1 MQPREPGIL
10 TSNLPITG
18 RSAPTTWATAAPAT
32 NHNKCCSERTR
43 KVMADV
49 FQHRKI
55 RKKHSFPGLN
65 NLLGRS
71 NIDFWVY
78 EVPLNAPWS
87 PCQHDLLGWGSE
99 DSQYSCQHDSFCTNI
114 SLLSKFDLGEC
125 SFWILIKTLIS
136 GFYQAISD
144 HFPNPNPKHRF
155 ECESHV
161 SKPAL
166 LLTEAKQ
173 LCSSN
178 GMVYCV
184 LQSLHLEPNPHTE
197 FTSIHS
203 SAPRRRLNVW
213 HPSLRSP
220 LALSSLLNYKWIQ
233 HRQFVE
239 LVLSVPRFR
248 NSLVSCWQ
256 TLKHNVG
263 EMKKI
268 KWPAL
273 SGLNVP
279 VLLFLP
285 HFLHKKQTLI

>member
-1 MQPREPGIL
+1 MKSLSTWPAFAEDLKTLSIVVSMTNFAQTFPSWVNLIL
-10 TSNLPITG
+10 ASVHFGSSL
-18 RSAPTTWATAAPAT
+18 
-32 NHNKCCSERTR
+32 
-43 KVMADV
+43 
-49 FQHRKI
+49 
-55 RKKHSFPGLN
+55 KHWYLDFIKRFLIISLT
-65 NLLGRS
+65 LTLTL
-71 NIDFWVY
+71 NID
-78 EVPLNAPWS
+78 LNVKAMFLNQPSSW
-87 PCQHDLLGWGSE
+87 L
-99 DSQYSCQHDSFCTNI
+99 
-114 SLLSKFDLGEC
+114 K
-125 SFWILIKTLIS
+125 
-136 GFYQAISD
+136 
-144 HFPNPNPKHRF
+144 
-155 ECESHV
+155 
-161 SKPAL
+161 
-166 LLTEAKQ
+166 

-273 SGLNVP
+273 SGLNVSVP
-279 VLLFLP
+279 LFLP